1 VEATQ
6 TEAGTGPAP
15 WLTRMVQHT
24 LWVFTW
30 LFLVLPYRRAAKG
43 APACDGRRLLF
54 VANHV
59 SLLDT
64 PMLGAHLRTHLPVR
78 VLGDAGTWRRNWV
91 RRLVSARV
99 GFFIDRGR
107 PTKELI
113 RRLREFGACGSH
125 YALIVFPEGH
135 RGDGVHV
142 QECQPGIYHVARAAK
157 LPMVPV
163 FIENMQLV
171 SSKTVPFRPLRGLRK
186 VVLHFG
192 AEIAPEEYLA
202 VPRAEFCRMVQ
213 TRIQALAPRS

>member
-1 VEATQ
+1 METV
-6 TEAGTGPAP
+6 P

-30 LFLVLPYRRAAKG
+30 LFVVLPYRRAARG
-43 APACDGRRLLF
+43 VPACDGRRLLF
-54 VANHV
+54 VSNHV

-64 PMLGAHLRTHLPVR
+64 PMLAAHLHAHVPLL
-78 VLGDAGTWRRNWV
+78 VLGDAGTWRRNRV
-91 RRLVSARV
+91 RRLLSARI
-99 GFFIDRGR
+99 GFLIDRDR
-107 PTKELI
+107 QTKDLV
-113 RRLREFGACGSH
+113 RRLREFGACGSR
-125 YALIVFPEGH
+125 YTLIVFPEGH

-142 QECQPGIYHVARAAK
+142 QECLPGIYHVARAAK

-171 SSKTVPFRPLRGLRK
+171 SSKHGRFRPIRGLRK

-192 AEIAPEEYLA
+192 DEIAPEDYLGL
-202 VPRAEFCRMVQ
+202 PRAEFCRLVQ